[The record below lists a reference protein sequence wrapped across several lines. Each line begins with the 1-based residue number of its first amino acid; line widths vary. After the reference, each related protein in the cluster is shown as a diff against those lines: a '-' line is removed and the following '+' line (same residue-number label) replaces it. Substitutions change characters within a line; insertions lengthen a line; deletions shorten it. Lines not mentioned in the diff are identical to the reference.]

1 MTKSTT
7 KNTLRTRAATIDWWH
22 SGIDL
27 GHGIVTQGRSSPRTN
42 LLPYLQLPDDLTG
55 KSVLDICTWDGFMA
69 FECEARQADRVVAVD
84 SFAWDKANSALTR
97 HTTGR
102 DGFDLAHEARQSN
115 VIPVHLDVLDLDAAQ
130 LGTFDIV
137 LFLGVLYHMRHPL
150 LALERVAPLV
160 ADGGVLILESHP
172 DLPGVT
178 VPAMRFYPGSEA
190 NDNPTNWWGPNAA
203 CVEAMLRD
211 VGFADVQISAGVG
224 GRIVAHARKGTSL

>member
-1 MTKSTT
+1 MKKLNS
-7 KNTLRTRAATIDWWH
+7 NTLRERAAAIDWWH

-27 GHGIVTQGRSSPRTN
+27 GHGIITQGRSHPAHN
-42 LLPYLQLPDDLTG
+42 LLPFLHLPDDLTG

-69 FECEARQADRVVAVD
+69 FECERRGAERVVAVD
-84 SFAWDKANSALTR
+84 SFAWDKANRHLTK

-102 DGFDLAHEARQSN
+102 DGFDLAHAARQSK
-115 VIPVHLDVLDLDAAQ
+115 VIPVHCDVLDLDAAQ

-160 ADGGVLILESHP
+160 GDLLILESHP
-172 DLPGVT
+172 DMPGVN
-178 VPAMRFYPGSEA
+178 VPAMRFYPGSET
-190 NDNPTNWWGPNAA
+190 NDDPTNWWGPNAA

-211 VGFADVQISAGVG
+211 VGFTNVTTAAGVG
-224 GRIVAHARKGTSL
+224 GRIVARAGREKK